1 MRFLS
6 VLILSLLSFTDIVR
20 CQSLHYIN
28 YDVKDGLAGSVVY
41 TMCQD
46 KDGFMWFGTENGL
59 SRYDGT
65 HFKNFTIKDGLPDNE
80 VLKVYGD
87 SKGRVWIGTFSKD
100 ICYYKEG
107 KIYTREN
114 SELLKKIELENNLTS
129 VFEAKNNLLCIASKF
144 MTIIITPEDSIL
156 SFNHAD
162 ICESKNCGGV
172 SYNSFGRIRFETE
185 DHIIYDFNPDT
196 YSWQKKFS
204 IDIPSTISNTTE
216 GPLLLDSLDKKKI
229 YVEWPGQLYSIN
241 YVSNIPKFISTT
253 NGAWL
258 IDSVTFK
265 ASLHFLNGY
274 KVSNT
279 LQDIED
285 NIWFST
291 LGNGIYKLPSLKIKT
306 LRNEVNNLP
315 NKEIYSLVKYK
326 NSLIG
331 GSNYSKIYFINNTGK
346 INELNLFPLLR
357 LVNKFGGDNRL
368 FSSVNISD
376 DIAILG
382 FDGCIGKIDDGKY
395 SFKYVG
401 GPVKSVEKIN
411 DSYFIAGTAYNAL
424 KIRLKDLAI
433 TDTLWKERCTKVL
446 YNKGK
451 YYIGTLSGLYEIS
464 EDKKA
469 YYLGQLHPVLTRR
482 ITDMKADANGLL
494 WIATSDKGIIA
505 LDDRKTVKV
514 IDDNNGL
521 SSNNCKTLFI
531 KDNFLWVGT
540 NNGIS
545 KIQIYNGTK
554 NEITR
559 YSISDGLPS
568 NNINALYVTD
578 SAVWVGSP
586 AGVTFFKE
594 KDISATSMCHLV
606 ITRIIVSGKS
616 ANVDS
621 IHQLSYKNNDIR
633 FEYSGISFRSA
644 GEIVYY
650 YKLNGLDTGWKSTN
664 ENILDY
670 KTLPY
675 GDYSLDLYA
684 QNKYGVKSNTIH
696 IPFSIAAPFWKTKW
710 FYFLLALI
718 ILTIVIYIFNRR
730 NNLTKQR
737 LEETNRLQKQFADLE
752 QQALQAQMNPHFIFN
767 CLNSIQQY
775 ILTRETE
782 KANQYL
788 TEFAHLIRQ
797 TLNISSQKTI
807 SVRQEMEYLNRY
819 LEMEQLRFGNSFT
832 YVIKTEGTVD
842 TEKTE
847 IPSLLIQPFV
857 ENAIRHGI
865 RNLTDKKGLIEVIF
879 TINNE
884 ILSCFIRDNG
894 VGRQKAAAIKSTQPA
909 PYQSKGISLTFK
921 RIELLNKIFE
931 KKITSVINDLKD
943 ANGIAL
949 GTEVELKIPL

>member
-114 SELLKKIELENNLTS
+114 SELLKKIELENNPASIIEISGSFICVASKKNATLIFQNDSTITYNIKDITS
-129 VFEAKNNLLCIASKF
+129 KNITDGSFYNYNGILRFETTNNEVYDYINSFWIKGLNKFQSNLSDPNIVTIFVDSSGINYKTLRCSGQIISTESNKNNFPIFINTTDGSWTIDSLKIELKAHYLSGMPISKTLEDVEKNIWFTTLGHGVFKLPSVMIKNLNFHENLKDEEVYTILNYQNSILAGSDKNRIYFIKNNLEFSKSDL
-144 MTIIITPEDSIL
+144 T
-156 SFNHAD
+156 
-162 ICESKNCGGV
+162 
-172 SYNSFGRIRFETE
+172 
-185 DHIIYDFNPDT
+185 
-196 YSWQKKFS
+196 
-204 IDIPSTISNTTE
+204 
-216 GPLLLDSLDKKKI
+216 DKI
-229 YVEWPGQLYSIN
+229 Q
-241 YVSNIPKFISTT
+241 
-253 NGAWL
+253 
-258 IDSVTFK
+258 
-265 ASLHFLNGY
+265 
-274 KVSNT
+274 
-279 LQDIED
+279 
-285 NIWFST
+285 
-291 LGNGIYKLPSLKIKT
+291 
-306 LRNEVNNLP
+306 
-315 NKEIYSLVKYK
+315 
-326 NSLIG
+326 
-331 GSNYSKIYFINNTGK
+331 
-346 INELNLFPLLR
+346 
-357 LVNKFGGDNRL
+357 LVNKFGGPNRL

-568 NNINALYVTD
+568 NNINALYITD

-606 ITRIIVSGKS
+606 ITQVIVSGKS